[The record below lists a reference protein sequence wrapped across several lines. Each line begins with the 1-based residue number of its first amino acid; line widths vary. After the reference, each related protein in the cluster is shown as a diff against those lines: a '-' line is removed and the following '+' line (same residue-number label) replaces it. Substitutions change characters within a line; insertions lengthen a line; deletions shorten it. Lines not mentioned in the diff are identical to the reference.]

1 MNKASTTKYIL
12 DKYLDR
18 SQPIGEAVR
27 YADCPFCN
35 TRIGRK
41 GFIVTRTARGFL
53 MFCHRCH
60 AKRFIRCG
68 TPSYSDCLRTAKEA
82 MSSTS
87 TWTLRRHANR
97 SSSSTHTQRGDTLN
111 CDVQFVRLPHDV
123 TRELPTRAQMWLKK
137 YNVTQEEI
145 NTYNFFWSNQYERL
159 ILPVYKSGKLV
170 YWQGRY
176 FGMREQAPKYINTR
190 NKRTEVWFDTGGT
203 DAHTVV
209 LVEDILS
216 AIAVSR
222 VSGYRAVALLGCYL
236 SDVMIARLQSE
247 GKQVCVWLDLDK
259 QSKSRR
265 YSKRLQVFG
274 LTARSVVTPK
284 DPKEYTPE
292 QIRGFLEG
300 TNKNDTSNLEEAQSG
315 SQKDLQ
321 TADVH

>member
-1 MNKASTTKYIL
+1 MSKASTTKYIL

-27 YADCPFCN
+27 HADCPFCN

-68 TPSYSDCLRTAKEA
+68 TPSFSDCLRTAKEA

-87 TWTLRRHANR
+87 TWTLRKHANR
-97 SSSSTHTQRGDTLN
+97 KPSSTTNQRGDYLN
-111 CDVQFVRLPHDV
+111 CDVQIVRLPLDV

-145 NTYNFFWSNQYERL
+145 NIYNFLWSETYQRL
-159 ILPVYKSGKLV
+159 VLPVYRGGRLV

-176 FGMREQAPKYINTR
+176 FGTNPNSPKYINTR

-236 SDVMIARLQSE
+236 SDTMIARLQSE

-274 LTARSVVTPK
+274 LTAKSVVTPK

-292 QIRGFLEG
+292 QIEGFLTG
-300 TNKNDTSNLEEAQSG
+300 DTSTENKNLEE
-315 SQKDLQ
+315 
-321 TADVH
+321 VN